1 MNRVTKSLISTIES
15 QIKQASIRFELLLNI
30 WGSKENLILINEVA
44 GNVFLQFHNSL
55 IETVVIG
62 INRLCDPAQ
71 DSRGNKN
78 LSLERLIISLPK
90 GTKKNKDFYGQLLIL
105 EKEIKKE
112 VKKLNKF
119 RSKRVAHNDYLT
131 HAKNWHKTI
140 QNAAIDRSL
149 KMMEELVYEIYL
161 YFDNCDVHILDIT
174 YPIKDGPDRLIS
186 QLRRSL
192 KNPQE

>member
-1 MNRVTKSLISTIES
+1 MNQVTKNVISNIES

-30 WGSKENLILINEVA
+30 WGSKENLTILNGVA
-44 GNVFLQFHNSL
+44 GNVFLQFQNSL

-71 DSRGNKN
+71 DSQGNKN

-90 GTKKNKDFYGQLLIL
+90 ETKKNKDFHEQLLIL

-131 HAKNWHKTI
+131 HARNWHRRI
-140 QNAAIDRSL
+140 PNPAIHRSL
-149 KMMEELVYEIYL
+149 KLMEELVYKIYL
-161 YFDNCDVHILDIT
+161 HFDNSDVHILDIT
-174 YPIKDGPDRLIS
+174 YPIKDGPDRLMAH
-186 QLRRSL
+186 L
-192 KNPQE
+192 KKSVQPQQE